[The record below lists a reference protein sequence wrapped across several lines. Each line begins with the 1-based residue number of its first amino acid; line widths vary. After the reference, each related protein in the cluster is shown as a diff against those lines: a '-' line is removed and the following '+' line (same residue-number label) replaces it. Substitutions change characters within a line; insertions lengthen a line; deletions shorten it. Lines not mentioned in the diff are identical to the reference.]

1 MADRFDFELR
11 ALEADI
17 HAERSR
23 EFARVESWRDIA
35 HGYRMLSD
43 FLAHEQVAQ
52 LYQEGTSLS
61 ERPVSSTHEQLGLS
75 TYPSRPSQEIY
86 RMRSYQRW
94 LAPSEPAN
102 ESITQSPKHRRESQR
117 AVKQ

>member
-1 MADRFDFELR
+1 MIKVADRFDFELR

-43 FLAHEQVAQ
+43 FLAHEQAAQ
-52 LYQEGTSLS
+52 LYQEARLS
-61 ERPVSSTHEQLGLS
+61 ERPV
-75 TYPSRPSQEIY
+75 
-86 RMRSYQRW
+86 
-94 LAPSEPAN
+94 A
-102 ESITQSPKHRRESQR
+102 RRAW
-117 AVKQ
+117 AVGAA